1 MPDTRRLAYSEN
13 TLSYDLFADKDD
25 AKMIVDK
32 EDEGLLIQSD
42 IITAANGSSYI
53 EYEGSKVLD
62 LLAIESLKG

>member
-25 AKMIVDK
+25 AKMIVDN
-32 EDEGLLIQSD
+32 DDDGLLIQSD

-53 EYEGSKVLD
+53 EYRGSKFTIVVV
-62 LLAIESLKG
+62 IRS